1 MENYENFKYII
12 PYSILLSLFVV
23 GLVLGFTKI
32 HFKAQKRIFNSQIKQ
47 HELEID
53 HQKELL
59 SKIIQVQEDERK
71 RIGRLIHDDIGNRIH
86 ILSICLQQIEMKEGR
101 SKDIL
106 LKQLPL
112 LSDAARVLAHDM
124 YPVEIEYLG
133 LVGFLEE
140 IQITLFQKIDF
151 QVHTSKYFEIKD
163 LQTQLQIFRI
173 IQEFLNNVIKY
184 ANASV
189 VNLFLRQTNNYLSI
203 AISDNGIG
211 FNANEVKIG
220 MGMNNIDFR
229 VKALFGKHKWK
240 SEPNKGTSLII
251 KIQKADA
258 K

>member
-1 MENYENFKYII
+1 MEKYENFKYII
-12 PYSILLSLFVV
+12 PYVVVLILFVFS
-23 GLVLGFTKI
+23 LVLAFTKI
-32 HFKAQKRIFNSQIKQ
+32 HFKAQKRIFNAKIKQ
-47 HELEID
+47 SKLEID

-59 SKIIQVQEDERK
+59 NSIIQVQEDERK

-86 ILSICLQQIEMKEGR
+86 ILSICVQQIEMKDSR
-101 SKDIL
+101 SKQIL
-106 LKQLPL
+106 LNQLPL
-112 LSDAARVLAHDM
+112 LSDATRSLAHDI

-140 IQITLFQKIDF
+140 IQISLFKNIDF
-151 QVHTSKYFEIKD
+151 QIYVSQKFNIKD
-163 LQTQLQIFRI
+163 LQIQLQIFRI

-189 VNLFLRQTNNYLSI
+189 VTLFLRQTDTYLSI
-203 AISDNGIG
+203 AINDNGIG
-211 FNANEVKIG
+211 FNVNEVKKG

-251 KIQKADA
+251 KIKNKNA

>member
-12 PYSILLSLFVV
+12 PHTILLSLFVV
-23 GLVLGFTKI
+23 GLVLVFTKI
-32 HFKAQKRIFNSQIKQ
+32 HIKAQKRIFNAHIIQSK
-47 HELEID
+47 LEIE

-59 SKIIQVQEDERK
+59 NKIIQVQEDERK
-71 RIGRLIHDDIGNRIH
+71 RMGSLIHDDIGNRIH
-86 ILSICLQQIEMKEGR
+86 ILSICVQQIEMKECT

-112 LSDAARVLAHDM
+112 LSDAARALAHDI

-133 LVGFLEE
+133 LVSFLEE
-140 IQITLFQKIDF
+140 IQITLFQKFDF
-151 QVHTSKYFEIKD
+151 QIHTSKYFEIKD

-189 VNLFLRQTNNYLSI
+189 VNLFLRKTSTYLSI
-203 AISDNGIG
+203 AINDNGIG
-211 FNANEVKIG
+211 FNANKVNKG

-229 VKALFGKHKWK
+229 VKALFGNHKWK
-240 SEPNKGTSLII
+240 SEPDKGTSLII
-251 KIQKADA
+251 KIKNKDGR
-258 K
+258 